1 MKGDTHHLFWQGN
14 TYVAECEPG
23 RPSSLEGNCSMLI
36 NQMAQGAWLLLFFEV
51 TEPCVNSSALT
62 SGAQRTELDPEGL
75 PGLMSNWIMETVI

>member
-1 MKGDTHHLFWQGN
+1 
-14 TYVAECEPG
+14 
-23 RPSSLEGNCSMLI
+23 MLI